1 MTDIV
6 EAARGKWHGI
16 LPQFGID
23 TRFLNKQRGPCP
35 LCGGKDR
42 YFWDNKE
49 GRGTFYCNQCG
60 AGSGVQMVAMFKSW
74 TVKQAIQEIGKVVG
88 AVDYKKPEPESGQTD
103 AQKKEALNKTWTGA
117 QAVREDDPVSLYLK
131 ARTGRQWASNA
142 LRTHTDLWHPEEKQ
156 SYHAMIAKVTD
167 PDNKPVSIHR
177 TYLLASGER
186 PKIGKTKMLMA
197 GTIPE
202 GSAIRLQPYQNIL
215 GIAEGIE
222 TAFSASAIFDIP
234 VWAAISATIMVK
246 WKPPENVERIVIF
259 GDNDRNFVGQL
270 SAYRLAY
277 TIAREYPQKYDIC
290 VSIPNV
296 KGCDWNDFLT
306 LHGLEKAV
314 NEAVVISPQAFRTL
328 PVG

>member
-1 MTDIV
+1 MSDIV

-23 TRFLNKQRGPCP
+23 ARYLNKQRGPCP

-60 AGSGVQMVAMFKSW
+60 AGSGIQMVAMFRNWSI
-74 TVKQAIQEIGKVVG
+74 KQTLQEIGKVVG
-88 AVDYKKPEPESGQTD
+88 EVEYKNPEPSRELTD
-103 AQKKEALNKTWTGA
+103 SQKREALNKTWTGA
-117 QAVREDDPVSLYLK
+117 QPLKADDPVSLYLQ

-142 LRTHTDLWHPEEKQ
+142 LRTHTELWHSDEKR

-177 TYLLASGER
+177 TYLLDDGSR
-186 PKIGKTKMLMA
+186 PKISKPKMLMA
-197 GTIPE
+197 GTIPD

-246 WKPPENVERIVIF
+246 WKPPENVEKIVIL
-259 GDNDRNFVGQL
+259 GDNDRNYVGQL
-270 SAYRLAY
+270 SAYRLAHQ
-277 TIAREYPQKYDIC
+277 IAREYPQRYDIT
-290 VSIPNV
+290 VAIPNIR
-296 KGCDWNDFLT
+296 GADWNDFLNV
-306 LHGLEKAV
+306 HGLELAKK
-314 NEAVVISPQAFRTL
+314 EAVILSPSAFRTL